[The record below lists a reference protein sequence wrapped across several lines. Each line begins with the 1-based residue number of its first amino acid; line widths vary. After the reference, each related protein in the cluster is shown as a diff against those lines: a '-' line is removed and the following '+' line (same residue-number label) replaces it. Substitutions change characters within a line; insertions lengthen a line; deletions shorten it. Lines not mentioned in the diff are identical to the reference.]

1 MPEGLIET
9 DICVIGAGSGG
20 LIVAAGASQLGAD
33 TVLIER
39 GRMGGDCLNYGCIPS
54 KSLLAAAHVAHSMRR
69 GGLFGIGP
77 TVPEIDFAR
86 VQRHVREVI
95 DEIAPNDSIERFT
108 GLGVR
113 VIAASARFT
122 GPREVVAGD
131 HRIRARRFVVATGS
145 SPRVPP
151 IPGLSGSPFLTNET
165 LFDNTTRP
173 DHLVVLGGGPVG
185 VEMAQAH
192 RRLGA
197 RVSLVEMA
205 DLLGADDPELVTF
218 VRRRLQG
225 EGVELYEGRRVVAVE
240 TAGESGIRVRS
251 EGGEGEEVIDGSHLL
266 VAAGRTPNIADLD
279 LDRAGIA
286 HTARGITVDTGLRTS
301 NRRVYAIGDVAG
313 PLQFT
318 HVASYHAGIVIRRAL
333 FRLPA
338 RANGQAIPRVTYSDP
353 ELAQVGLLEPAAHAQ
368 AGAIRVLRWPF
379 AENDRALTERQS
391 EGLIKVIATPRG
403 RILGAGI
410 VGARAGELIQ
420 PWVLALDQKLK
431 IGAMA
436 RTVVPYPTL
445 AEVGKRAASS
455 YYMSKLFSN
464 RTKRLVRLLGK
475 LG

>member
-1 MPEGLIET
+1 MP
-9 DICVIGAGSGG
+9 
-20 LIVAAGASQLGAD
+20 
-33 TVLIER
+33 R
-39 GRMGGDCLNYGCIPS
+39 
-54 KSLLAAAHVAHSMRR
+54 
-69 GGLFGIGP
+69 
-77 TVPEIDFAR
+77 
-86 VQRHVREVI
+86 
-95 DEIAPNDSIERFT
+95 
-108 GLGVR
+108 
-113 VIAASARFT
+113 
-122 GPREVVAGD
+122 
-131 HRIRARRFVVATGS
+131 
-145 SPRVPP
+145 
-151 IPGLSGSPFLTNET
+151 
-165 LFDNTTRP
+165 
-173 DHLVVLGGGPVG
+173 
-185 VEMAQAH
+185 
-192 RRLGA
+192 
-197 RVSLVEMA
+197 
-205 DLLGADDPELVTF
+205 
-218 VRRRLQG
+218 
-225 EGVELYEGRRVVAVE
+225 
-240 TAGESGIRVRS
+240 
-251 EGGEGEEVIDGSHLL
+251 
-266 VAAGRTPNIADLD
+266 GRTPNIADLD